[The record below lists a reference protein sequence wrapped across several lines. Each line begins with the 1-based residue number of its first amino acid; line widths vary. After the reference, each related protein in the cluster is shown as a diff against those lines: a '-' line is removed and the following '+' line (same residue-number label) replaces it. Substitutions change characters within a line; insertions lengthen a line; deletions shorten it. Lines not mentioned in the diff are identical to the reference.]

1 MILIGDKLI
10 PFENIVF
17 IFNIEEIKNS
27 KANSTILF
35 YYDDEIILYC
45 YENELPYAVIVT
57 SIKEAIY
64 SNNLNAKYIISQKE
78 LSIEL
83 QKIADNY
90 IYDSKILAII
100 DSNEE
105 FEKIAKCEID
115 GIIYRDLIK

>member
-1 MILIGDKLI
+1 MLKTKSFLII
-10 PFENIVF
+10 ENVISF
-17 IFNIEEIKNS
+17 IFNIEEIKNT